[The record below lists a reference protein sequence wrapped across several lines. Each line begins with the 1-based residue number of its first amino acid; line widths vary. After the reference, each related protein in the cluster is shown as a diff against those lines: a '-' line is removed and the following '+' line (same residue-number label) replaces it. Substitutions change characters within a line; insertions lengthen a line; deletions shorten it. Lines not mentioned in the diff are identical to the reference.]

1 MVKTNSSAAPAEKKA
16 KAAPRTLEQRIAELQ
31 AQADA
36 RKAKKQATARKAYDV
51 LVERYTKAEAKVIDL
66 ISEVTTLANEYGFEL
81 PATMQVGDEAL
92 GDEPETTDEA
102 EAKFELVQETVSA

>member
-1 MVKTNSSAAPAEKKA
+1 MVKTNSSATAVEKKA

-36 RKAKKQATARKAYDV
+36 RKAKKAASARKAYDI
-51 LVERYTKAEAKVIDL
+51 LVERFTKQEAKLVDL
-66 ISEVTTLANEYGFEL
+66 ATEITTISDEHGFEL
-81 PATMQVGDEAL
+81 PASLADAVGE

-102 EAKFELVQETVSA
+102 EAKFELEQETVGA